1 MPKWPDGNSGSS
13 YPAPL
18 TSNQKDGSH
27 RTVIADPCRPPG
39 NLLGTIDTPKVPV
52 SSTYHGVTVTEDY
65 RWLED
70 ASADATV
77 AWTRAQQDRSAAYF
91 GEVGWRT
98 ALRARVEQLL
108 KFERTAYLQ
117 LRPGGGAFFALKV
130 QTPRQQ
136 PFLVALTDPGDVATE
151 RVVVDPDVIDPSGE
165 TTIDFFVPSPDG
177 TKVAVSLSE
186 HGTEDGTLHV
196 YDAGTGE
203 VVDEPIPHVNLIGG
217 SVAWR
222 HDGSGFWYTLCA
234 DPAGFR
240 KQVWFRDLGDPGD
253 RLDLAGPFA
262 DERIA
267 EHRLSA
273 SPDGRWVMDRVQK
286 GDSGEWQVFL
296 RGQEASG
303 SWRLV
308 AEVPDKC
315 VRAVLGAHALYLLS
329 LRDAPRG
336 RVLRLPLTSGGTI
349 AGAEEI
355 VPAGDTVIADLAVTG
370 DTVWVVDMDGGPQQ
384 VRAFDAQGEP
394 LAGVEIPPM
403 SSVSSHYAGLVALGP
418 DLIAWPRE
426 SFTEPA
432 TWWLAAPGQ
441 APRPTALRTTAPADL
456 SGFEVTR
463 EFATSKDGTQVPISV
478 IAAPGTP
485 RDGTAPALLTGYGGF
500 GISLGPHF
508 DPDLL
513 LWLEQGGVY
522 VVANIRGGG
531 EYGEQWHRAGRLT
544 AKQNCFD
551 DFIACADYLHDTGI
565 TRHERLAIMGG
576 SNGGL
581 LMGAVLTQRP
591 DIACAVVAAVPVMD
605 SLRNETSTNGKFN
618 IPEYG
623 TVEDPEQF
631 AALLAYSPYH
641 NVVDGTAYPAVLLTA
656 GEHDSRVD
664 AWHAKKMT
672 ARLQQA
678 TSSDRPVLLRLKS
691 GGHLA
696 GPLDQVIDQTTDW
709 YTFLFHQ
716 AGLGYRPIAPA

>member
-1 MPKWPDGNSGSS
+1 MPKRPDGNSGSS
-13 YPAPL
+13 YPTPL

-27 RTVIADPCRPPG
+27 RTVIADPCCPPG
-39 NLLGTIDTPKVPV
+39 NPLAAIDTPKVPV

-70 ASADATV
+70 ASAGATV
-77 AWTRAQQDRSAAYF
+77 AWTRAQQDRSATYF
-91 GEVGWRT
+91 GEVGWRA

-108 KFERTAYLQ
+108 KFERTAYQQ
-117 LRPGGGAFFALKV
+117 LRPGGGTFFALKV

-136 PFLVALTDPGDVATE
+136 PFLVALTDLGNLATE

-186 HGTEDGTLHV
+186 HGTEDGTLHI

-203 VVDEPIPHVNLIGG
+203 IVDEPIPHVNQIGG

-240 KQVWFRDLGDPGD
+240 KQVWFRDLGNPGD

-296 RGQEASG
+296 RGQEAGG
-303 SWRLV
+303 SWWPV
-308 AEVPDKC
+308 ADVADKC
-315 VRAVLGAHALYLLS
+315 VRAGLGAPPLSLLS
-329 LRDAPRG
+329 LRAAPRG
-336 RVLRLPLTSGGTI
+336 GVLRLPLASGGTI

-355 VPAGDTVIADLAVTG
+355 VPAGNTVIADLAVAG
-370 DTVWVVDMDGGPQQ
+370 DTVWVADMDGGPQQ

-394 LAGVEIPPM
+394 LAGVQIPPM

-432 TWWLAAPGQ
+432 IWWLAAAGQ
-441 APRPTALRTTAPADL
+441 APRPTALRTTASADL

-463 EFATSKDGTQVPISV
+463 EFVRSKDGT
-478 IAAPGTP
+478 
-485 RDGTAPALLTGYGGF
+485 R
-500 GISLGPHF
+500 
-508 DPDLL
+508 
-513 LWLEQGGVY
+513 
-522 VVANIRGGG
+522 
-531 EYGEQWHRAGRLT
+531 
-544 AKQNCFD
+544 
-551 DFIACADYLHDTGI
+551 
-565 TRHERLAIMGG
+565 
-576 SNGGL
+576 
-581 LMGAVLTQRP
+581 
-591 DIACAVVAAVPVMD
+591 
-605 SLRNETSTNGKFN
+605 
-618 IPEYG
+618 
-623 TVEDPEQF
+623 
-631 AALLAYSPYH
+631 
-641 NVVDGTAYPAVLLTA
+641 
-656 GEHDSRVD
+656 
-664 AWHAKKMT
+664 
-672 ARLQQA
+672 
-678 TSSDRPVLLRLKS
+678 
-691 GGHLA
+691 
-696 GPLDQVIDQTTDW
+696 
-709 YTFLFHQ
+709 
-716 AGLGYRPIAPA
+716 